1 MYFSSNFP
9 IHPTPLKSWLY
20 SYKFLKTS
28 FRTTETWKWP
38 WDFTGSGAHSAAST
52 AASSPSAATAG
63 RLETAAASSAAPPS
77 SPAAAASSGCLY
89 AAGDSVTWDAEV
101 SVSFVFI
108 ASIAVRFL
116 PIVKSS
122 EFPFVSWVR
131 WTVDWNKQFAQ
142 FPAY

>member
-101 SVSFVFI
+101 SIFCIYSFYSCEI
-108 ASIAVRFL
+108 LANCKKQWI
-116 PIVKSS
+116 
-122 EFPFVSWVR
+122 PFCIMG
-131 WTVDWNKQFAQ
+131 TLNGGLK
-142 FPAY
+142 